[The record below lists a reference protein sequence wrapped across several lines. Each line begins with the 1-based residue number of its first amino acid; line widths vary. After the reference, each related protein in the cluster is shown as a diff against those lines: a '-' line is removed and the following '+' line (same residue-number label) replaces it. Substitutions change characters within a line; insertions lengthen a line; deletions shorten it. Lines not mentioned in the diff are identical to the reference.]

1 MQMVFARA
9 ARPDRPPEPY
19 DDDDRQAALLTR
31 GYRPGLV
38 NELQQRLGDVETEL
52 QGEREKIEKGAKRAE
67 HVRRAQEA
75 GRLSGLAYL
84 RAMDDLDEGD
94 ENRVR
99 QLEHRAASLRA
110 RIADAMEAVSP
121 PERQARGPVEQ
132 AALRAQQIA
141 AAVAEERRLKDAA
154 DARARAQ
161 LRAERASFRR
171 SHRPFAGGGGGDGT
185 EHTGY
190 AYR

>member
-75 GRLSGLAYL
+75 GRL
-84 RAMDDLDEGD
+84 
-94 ENRVR
+94 
-99 QLEHRAASLRA
+99 RA
-110 RIADAMEAVSP
+110 RLPA
-121 PERQARGPVEQ
+121 
-132 AALRAQQIA
+132 
-141 AAVAEERRLKDAA
+141 
-154 DARARAQ
+154 
-161 LRAERASFRR
+161 
-171 SHRPFAGGGGGDGT
+171 GDG
-185 EHTGY
+185 
-190 AYR
+190 RPR